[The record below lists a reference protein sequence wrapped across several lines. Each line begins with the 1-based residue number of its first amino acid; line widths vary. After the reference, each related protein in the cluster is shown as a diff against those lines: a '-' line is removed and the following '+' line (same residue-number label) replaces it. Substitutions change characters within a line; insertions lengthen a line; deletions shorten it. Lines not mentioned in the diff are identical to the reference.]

1 MSAITKPIADLV
13 RGKENVNLMELAKQ
27 RRMLVNSCKTKD
39 GSSIK
44 LLTNNNELDCI
55 VMKNGKVQT
64 ARGIANQTEET
75 INDLYHRVIGR
86 FLGNADGE
94 VKAVNTVND
103 KVFYYN
109 A

>member
-1 MSAITKPIADLV
+1 
-13 RGKENVNLMELAKQ
+13 
-27 RRMLVNSCKTKD
+27 
-39 GSSIK
+39 
-44 LLTNNNELDCI
+44 
-55 VMKNGKVQT
+55 MKNGKVQT

>member
-13 RGKENVNLMELAKQ
+13 RGKENINLMKLAKQ
-27 RRMLVNSCKTKD
+27 RGMLVNSCKAKD
-39 GSSIK
+39 GSTIK
-44 LLTNNNELDCI
+44 LLTNDNEIDCI

-75 INDLYHRVIGR
+75 VNDLYHRVIGR

-94 VKAVNTVND
+94 VKTVNTVND